1 MAADL
6 DDVVS
11 VLKEQALVLNNIKDE
26 ISNFTGYFGA
36 QASKERNM
44 IWEELLSIK
53 YEMEKGVKAVGH
65 VAVVSTEDLLRG
77 KDEIF
82 SLAGDLREQASKER
96 NMIVKKLQSI
106 ESRLGEIEL
115 ALRKK

>member
-1 MAADL
+1 MAAGL

-26 ISNFTGYFGA
+26 ISDFTGYFGA

-65 VAVVSTEDLLRG
+65 VAGVSTDLLSS
-77 KDEIF
+77 KNAIF
-82 SLAGDLREQASKER
+82 SLAGDLGEQASKER

>member
-26 ISNFTGYFGA
+26 ISDFTGYFGA

-44 IWEELLSIK
+44 IWEELRSIK
-53 YEMEKGVKAVGH
+53 YEMEKGVGAVVH
-65 VAVVSTEDLLRG
+65 VAGVSTDLLRG